1 MRRFF
6 NVGENFR
13 AEIQIIIFED
23 SKKAINYN
31 LIHNINKN
39 NNEKKRFHRVLIS
52 YLVIKLV
59 FP

>member
-13 AEIQIIIFED
+13 AELQIIIFED

-31 LIHNINKN
+31 FIHNINKN
-39 NNEKKRFHRVLIS
+39 NNEKKKIPSRFNKLFS
-52 YLVIKLV
+52 Y
-59 FP
+59 